1 MKTLKVNYLFLA
13 AMMLGG
19 GLAVANNTNSAA
31 NTVFYN
37 NAAEGQPENWQPVPS
52 GQNLR
57 CDPNPDNE
65 CSQTRDE
72 NGTVISS
79 QSGDASLI

>member
-13 AMMLGG
+13 ALMLGG
-19 GLAVANNTNSAA
+19 GLAVANNSSSAV

-37 NAAEGQPENWQPVPS
+37 AAAEGQPENWQPVPS
-52 GQNLR
+52 GQTLH
-57 CDPNPDNE
+57 CDANPDNE

-79 QSGDASLI
+79 QSGDATLI

>member
-1 MKTLKVNYLFLA
+1 MKTLKVNFLFFA
-13 AMMLGG
+13 ALMLGG
-19 GLAVANNTNSAA
+19 GMAIAHNTGSAA

-37 NAAEGQPENWQPVPS
+37 NAAEGQPENWQPVQP
-52 GQNLR
+52 GQTLR
-57 CDPNPDNE
+57 CDANPDNE